1 MPKGSSKSTAAIQR
15 LLEERRQYEAW
26 LARITAAGDA
36 TPAAVRTRVRA
47 DYEARL
53 IQVTDELK
61 VHAEAARQMVLQRK
75 ELRAELQKKEA
86 HAAEQLSETELR
98 HAVGE
103 YDEAQWTQVHKDAL
117 AELVTVREEL
127 QSVEG
132 DIAQLEELTT
142 LVQQRRAAAPPPPPA
157 PPAAEK
163 PLPRVG
169 PPPKP
174 QPKVEERKPELKG
187 EPRFEKKTP
196 VDELAFLKSVTEDEK
211 GGAPSPRRASGSQ
224 YQPVIPGDP
233 PRAAFPAASAPA
245 AESAEEP
252 EAEPE
257 RTLKCKECGTMN
269 LPTEWYCESC
279 GAELAAL

>member
-26 LARITAAGDA
+26 LARLDAAGDA
-36 TPAAVRTRVRA
+36 TPASVRTRVKA
-47 DYEARL
+47 DYQARL

-75 ELRAELQKKEA
+75 EFRAELQEKEA
-86 HAAEQLSETELR
+86 RAAERLSETELR

-103 YDEAQWTQVHKDAL
+103 YDEAQWGQVHKDAL
-117 AELVTVREEL
+117 AELVSVREEL
-127 QSVEG
+127 QAVEA
-132 DIAQLEELTT
+132 DIAQLEELEL
-142 LVQQRRAAAPPPPPA
+142 LVKRPAGSAAADKPA
-157 PPAAEK
+157 
-163 PLPRVG
+163 PRVG

-174 QPKVEERKPELKG
+174 AAREERRPEPKG
-187 EPRFEKKTP
+187 EPRFEKKAP

-211 GGAPSPRRASGSQ
+211 GAAPSPRRASGSQ
-224 YQPVIPGDP
+224 YQPSIPGDP
-233 PRAAFPAASAPA
+233 PRGSPMSAPSTPAAQLNDEP
-245 AESAEEP
+245 EP
-252 EAEPE
+252 EAE

>member
-1 MPKGSSKSTAAIQR
+1 MPRGSSKSTAAIQR

-26 LARITAAGDA
+26 LARLDAAGDA
-36 TPAAVRTRVRA
+36 TPSSVRTRVRA

-75 ELRAELQKKEA
+75 EFRAELQRKEA
-86 HAAEQLSETELR
+86 QAAERLTETELR

-103 YDEAQWTQVHKDAL
+103 YDEAQWSQVHKDAL
-117 AELVTVREEL
+117 SELVSVREEM
-127 QSVEG
+127 QSVDA
-132 DIAQLEELTT
+132 DIAQLEELDR
-142 LVQQRRAAAPPPPPA
+142 LVRHKGAVR
-157 PPAAEK
+157 PAADK
-163 PLPRVG
+163 SPPRVG

-174 QPKVEERKPELKG
+174 PPAPQPKAAG
-187 EPRFEKKTP
+187 EPRFEKKAP

-211 GGAPSPRRASGSQ
+211 GTAPSPRRASGSQ

-233 PRAAFPAASAPA
+233 PRGAPMSTPTAPTAAAND
-245 AESAEEP
+245 EP
-252 EAEPE
+252 DPEPE
-257 RTLKCKECGTMN
+257 RTLKCRDCGRMN
-269 LPTEWYCESC
+269 LPTEWYCEGC